1 MTSQWHREVQKTK
14 ELIERMLQQSEDRV
28 TEDNLEAIAE
38 KGVSYIVYSSLTEP
52 GNEAKIIRELG
63 DPMHG
68 TRFA

>member
-1 MTSQWHREVQKTK
+1 
-14 ELIERMLQQSEDRV
+14 MLQQSEDRV

-52 GNEAKIIRELG
+52 GNEAKIIREFG